1 MKCVGSAYLCVTSL
15 RTLTLT
21 HHCSQISDQVRE
33 TFPYPTSPEA
43 YSYGISVAM
52 YTTAFVCVL
61 GGGAFLLAS
70 LFVWRDRQRVE
81 QGRVATATTVQEE
94 DADADDESLHDSL
107 YNERAGDDKRLLDDC
122 DTSN

>member
-1 MKCVGSAYLCVTSL
+1 MKCVGSACLCVTSL
-15 RTLTLT
+15 RTLTLI
-21 HHCSQISDQVRE
+21 HHYSQISDQVRE
-33 TFPYPTSPEA
+33 TFPYPASPEA

-70 LFVWRDRQRVE
+70 LFVQRDRQRVE
-81 QGRVATATTVQEE
+81 QGRVATRSTVQQE
-94 DADADDESLHDSL
+94 DADHESLHDSL
-107 YNERAGDDKRLLDDC
+107 YNEGAGDDKRLLDDC